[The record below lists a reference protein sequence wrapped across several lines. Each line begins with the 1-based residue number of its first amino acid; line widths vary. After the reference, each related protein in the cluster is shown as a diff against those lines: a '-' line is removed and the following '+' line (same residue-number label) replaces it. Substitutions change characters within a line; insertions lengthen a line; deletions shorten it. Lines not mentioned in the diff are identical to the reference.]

1 MGKVYNALIFLKKR
15 QGEGLGAIWGIG
27 NWVRLKLGF
36 QKFVAENCV

>member
-1 MGKVYNALIFLKKR
+1 MPLSFREKKKKKDN
-15 QGEGLGAIWGIG
+15 GGLGAVWGIG